1 MILRTLNAFKYGV
14 TKRGKY
20 RFAIRN
26 LLALDDIDLVAQVI
40 STETFR
46 RILHATPL
54 PVGAIKSALV
64 LAPHQD
70 DELMGGGGLCIRLR
84 KEAIDCTIAFLTDGA
99 ERGLVRK
106 GTALSAAEVVRIRGE
121 EAREVCRQLGAR
133 YEELGISNL
142 EMNMGLEH
150 VDRLSALIQRLKP
163 SVVLSP
169 WLLDSAPKHR
179 IANHLLWLACKRHSL
194 PDFEVWGYQ
203 VNNGLFANGVLDI
216 TEHIDEKI
224 ELLRLYKSQ
233 NEMIRRYDHQAWGLS
248 AWNAR
253 YLPSKAGEPRDR
265 YAEIF
270 CMLPRAEFLSLVER
284 FYARDISRTYL
295 GNTEI
300 SNAMGKL
307 HRKLASFGD

>member
-1 MILRTLNAFKYGV
+1 MILRSLNALRYGM

-26 LLALDDIDLVAQVI
+26 LLALDDIDLAAQVI

-46 RILHATPL
+46 RILQTTPL
-54 PVGAIKSALV
+54 PLGEIKSALV

-70 DELMGGGGLCIRLR
+70 DELIGAGGLCLRLR
-84 KEAIDCTIAFLTDGA
+84 EEAVDCTIAFLTDGA
-99 ERGLVRK
+99 ERGLGK
-106 GTALSAAEVVRIRGE
+106 HGAPLSAAEVVRIRGE
-121 EAREVCRQLGAR
+121 EAREVCRRLGAR
-133 YEELGISNL
+133 YEELDISNIQ
-142 EMNMGLEH
+142 MNVGIEH
-150 VDRLSALIQRLKP
+150 VDKLSSLIQRLKP

-203 VNNGLFANGVLDI
+203 VNNALFANGVLDI
-216 TEHIDEKI
+216 SQHIAEKI
-224 ELLRLYKSQ
+224 ELLKLYKSQ
-233 NEMIRRYDHQAWGLS
+233 NEMIRRYDQQAWGLS

-253 YLPSKAGEPRDR
+253 YLPSKPGDSSDR

-270 CMLPRAEFLSLVER
+270 CMLPRTEFLSLVER

-295 GNTEI
+295 GNREI
-300 SNAMGKL
+300 SDAMGRL
-307 HRKLASFGD
+307 HRKLSGAGA

>member
-1 MILRTLNAFKYGV
+1 M

-20 RFAIRN
+20 RFAVRN

-46 RILHATPL
+46 RILQTTPL
-54 PVGAIKSALV
+54 PIGEIKSVLV

-70 DELMGGGGLCIRLR
+70 DELIGAGGLCLRLR
-84 KEAIDCTIAFLTDGA
+84 DNAIDCTIAFLTDGA
-99 ERGLVRK
+99 ERSLGKRQGGAMSV
-106 GTALSAAEVVRIRGE
+106 ADVVKIRGE
-121 EAREVCRQLGAR
+121 EAREVCRRLGAG
-133 YEELGISNL
+133 YEELDISNL
-142 EMNMGLEH
+142 DMNVGLEH
-150 VDRLSALIQRLKP
+150 VEKLSSLIERLRP

-179 IANHLLWLACKRHSL
+179 VANHLLWLACKSHSL

-203 VNNGLFANGVLDI
+203 VNNALFANGVLDI
-216 TEHIDEKI
+216 TEHIEEKI
-224 ELLRLYKSQ
+224 ELLKLYKSQ
-233 NEMIRRYDHQAWGLS
+233 NELLRRYDHQAWGLS

-253 YLPSKAGEPRDR
+253 YLPSKSGDSRDR

-284 FYARDISRTYL
+284 YYTRDIPRTYL
-295 GNTEI
+295 GNIEL
-300 SNAMGKL
+300 SDAMGKL
-307 HRKLASFGD
+307 HRKLGAVGA